1 MTESELYAAAKAL
14 VSREIGDCP
23 VDCSENESCFLYNGK
38 YVKICPSVYIDENDM
53 PCFAVQRYYSQQTCD
68 ISVFSLKNRLSWD
81 FYIVKSSV
89 IDSCFGRLD
98 NISLPLI
105 EPFSLHTKV
114 GGIKQAIDLAC
125 SL

>member
-1 MTESELYAAAKAL
+1 MTELELYDAAKTL
-14 VSREIGDCP
+14 IYREIGDCHT
-23 VDCSENESCFLYNGK
+23 DCPGCEPCFLYNGK
-38 YVKICPSVYIDENDM
+38 YVQISTSEYNGENDI
-53 PCFAVQRYYSQQTCD
+53 PCFTVQRFYSWRKCG
-68 ISVFSLKNRLSWD
+68 ISLFSLKNRLSWD

-89 IDSCFGRLD
+89 INSCFGRFD
-98 NISLPLI
+98 TISLPLI